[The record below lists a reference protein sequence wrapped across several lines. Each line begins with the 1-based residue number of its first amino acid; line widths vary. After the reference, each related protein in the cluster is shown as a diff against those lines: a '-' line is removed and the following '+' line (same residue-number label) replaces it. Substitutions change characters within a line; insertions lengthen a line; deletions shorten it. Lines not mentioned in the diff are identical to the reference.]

1 MNPEDLPA
9 NGLRAKPN
17 QERGAGTETG
27 RAARSRHRIFD
38 AAETLFAAKGYSAT
52 RVQQI
57 TDRADI
63 NKRMLYHYFGNKRGL
78 YDAVVQHNFTEI
90 LGQTVDA
97 GSRALAAEG
106 PLVALAVVVREYFDA
121 LHTHPRYVRF
131 MQWEEADR
139 WSVMNALPHL
149 ALDQVRELLVSI
161 LRQGMDQD
169 LFDRNL
175 DPAAAWSY
183 IVGVPGF
190 YFNYRPRLQLY
201 SDEDLADP
209 LLVVR
214 FRNEV
219 VRFALLGMGTARE
232 RVDEVMAEVAAAG
245 ERPVTWLSA
254 PRGLRSIPSPPAND
268 RTPTAQGQASS
279 RIAAAPGPLSR

>member
-1 MNPEDLPA
+1 MTAEGLAP
-9 NGLRAKPN
+9 NGLRAQPSE
-17 QERGAGTETG
+17 ERGAGAESG
-27 RAARSRHRIFD
+27 RAARSRQRIFD

-57 TDRADI
+57 ADRAYI

-90 LGQTVDA
+90 LGQTVLV

-106 PLVALAVVVREYFDA
+106 PVVALAVVVRDYFDA
-121 LHTHPRYVRF
+121 LCAHPRYVRF

-139 WSVMNALPHL
+139 WSVMNALPRL
-149 ALDQVRELLVSI
+149 ALDEVRELLVSI

-232 RVDEVMAEVAAAG
+232 RVDEVVAEVAAAG
-245 ERPVTWLSA
+245 ERPVTWRSA
-254 PRGLRSIPSPPAND
+254 PRGLRSIPNPPAND
-268 RTPTAQGQASS
+268 DAPAAQVPASS
-279 RIAAAPGPLSR
+279 RTAAASRPLSR

>member
-1 MNPEDLPA
+1 MTAE
-9 NGLRAKPN
+9 GQVFSSLRVPSSD
-17 QERGAGTETG
+17 ERGAGGDGG
-27 RAARSRHRIFD
+27 RAARSRHRIFE
-38 AAETLFAAKGYSAT
+38 AAEALFAAKGYSAT
-52 RVQQI
+52 GVQQI
-57 TDRADI
+57 ADRAYI

-106 PLVALAVVVREYFDA
+106 PVVALAVVVREYFDA

-149 ALDQVRELLVSI
+149 ALDEVRELLVSI

-201 SDEDLADP
+201 SDEDLTDP
-209 LLVVR
+209 PLVAR
-214 FRNEV
+214 SRSEV

-232 RVDEVMAEVAAAG
+232 RVDEVVAEVAAAG
-245 ERPVTWLSA
+245 DRPVTWRSA
-254 PRGLRSIPSPPAND
+254 PRGLRSIPTPPAND
-268 RTPTAQGQASS
+268 GAPAARGTAPSRT
-279 RIAAAPGPLSR
+279 AAAPGPLSR

>member
-1 MNPEDLPA
+1 MTTEGLVA
-9 NGLRAKPN
+9 NRLRAQPN
-17 QERGAGTETG
+17 AVQGARAESG
-27 RAARSRHRIFD
+27 RAARSRQRIFD
-38 AAETLFAAKGYSAT
+38 AAEALFAAKGYSAT

-57 TDRADI
+57 ADRAYI

-78 YDAVVQHNFTEI
+78 YDAVVQHNFTEV
-90 LGQTVDA
+90 LGQTVA
-97 GSRALAAEG
+97 GGSRALAAEG
-106 PLVALAVVVREYFDA
+106 PVVALAVVVRDYFDA
-121 LHTHPRYVRF
+121 LCAHPRYVRF
-131 MQWEEADR
+131 MQWEEAGQ
-139 WSVMNALPHL
+139 WSVMNALPRF
-149 ALDQVRELLVSI
+149 ALDEVRELLVSI

-190 YFNYRPRLQLY
+190 HFNYRPRLQLY

-209 LLVVR
+209 LLVAR

-232 RVDEVMAEVAAAG
+232 RVDEVVAEVAAAG
-245 ERPVTWLSA
+245 ERPVSWRSA
-254 PRGLRSIPSPPAND
+254 LRGLHSIPNPPAND
-268 RTPTAQGQASS
+268 DAPAAQVPASS
-279 RIAAAPGPLSR
+279 RTATASRPLSR